1 MWWWA
6 RPDGFLQLLPSS
18 RFTKSLELLA
28 PYQVNTPL
36 WAAHTIVVDPKIPR
50 TDEATGTEDAH
61 PFVSV
66 VGAAWL
72 LMSQTNITETRQ
84 TEPTNSPEGTDPVN
98 PGAREPS
105 SVTIVSYAA
114 SWCSS
119 AARRR
124 GSLAGPADGHT
135 RRTKVSIAAVH
146 EQNGRCPKCRQRHLH
161 GIPNCD
167 NRFGPI
173 KPDNRT
179 HDFLVDDT
187 SPRRRLGDEL
197 QLLGVLDGVVD
208 EDDGALGLVDH

>member
-18 RFTKSLELLA
+18 RFTKSPELLA

-105 SVTIVSYAA
+105 SVTIVELRRELVQQRSPATGKSGRPSRRPHKKDQGEHRSRA
-114 SWCSS
+114 RTEWPLSQMPPATPSWDPELRQSVRPDK
-119 AARRR
+119 AR
-124 GSLAGPADGHT
+124 
-135 RRTKVSIAAVH
+135 
-146 EQNGRCPKCRQRHLH
+146 Q
-161 GIPNCD
+161 PN
-167 NRFGPI
+167 
-173 KPDNRT
+173 T
-179 HDFLVDDT
+179 
-187 SPRRRLGDEL
+187 
-197 QLLGVLDGVVD
+197 
-208 EDDGALGLVDH
+208 

>member
-1 MWWWA
+1 MAAPAANGLLCWAKPAGTVPYGPPKSATTDVAWDAVWWWA
-6 RPDGFLQLLPSS
+6 RPDGLLQLLPSS
-18 RFTKSLELLA
+18 RFTKNPELLA

-98 PGAREPS
+98 PGRAREPS
-105 SVTIVSYAA
+105 SVTIVELRRELAQ
-114 SWCSS
+114 S

-124 GSLAGPADGHT
+124 GSLAG
-135 RRTKVSIAAVH
+135 SIRAV
-146 EQNGRCPKCRQRHLH
+146 GWWVGPMAS
-161 GIPNCD
+161 GA
-167 NRFGPI
+167 NR
-173 KPDNRT
+173 
-179 HDFLVDDT
+179 
-187 SPRRRLGDEL
+187 PRAR
-197 QLLGVLDGVVD
+197 
-208 EDDGALGLVDH
+208 A